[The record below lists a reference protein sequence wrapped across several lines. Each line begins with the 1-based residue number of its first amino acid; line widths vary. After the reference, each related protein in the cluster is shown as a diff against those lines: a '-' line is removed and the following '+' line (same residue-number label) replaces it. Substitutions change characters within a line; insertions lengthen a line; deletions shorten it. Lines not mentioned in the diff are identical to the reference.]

1 MQRILVT
8 GASGFIGG
16 KAVELFRNLGWDAIG
31 VGRRPLK
38 SPYYLQCDLSSEYQT
53 SPIAKLGR
61 FDVILH
67 AAARSSPWGSK
78 RSFSKANIDAT
89 RNVMRLSSATG
100 LPKLI
105 FVSSSSTYYERRDQL
120 DIDEDTPQAIH
131 PVNHY
136 AATKQAA
143 EKLIRTYQGS
153 WCILRPRAVYG
164 VGDSV
169 LFPRILAAAKAGR
182 MPLLIRKGVPAIG
195 DLLCVDNLLHCIVQA
210 AQNHAIH
217 GDYNLTDNQPVP
229 IIDFLLDVFDRLN
242 IPSPRNRLSVESAF
256 RAARAIELIY
266 KCFCPWKEPPITPF
280 GVHVF
285 AYSKTFNVSKM
296 LAAFGP
302 PKKTVEQG
310 VLDFVGW
317 VKENDPYRI
326 KQ

>member
-1 MQRILVT
+1 MPRILVT

-16 KAVELFRNLGWDAIG
+16 KATELFQSRGWDVIG
-31 VGRRPLK
+31 TGRRPL
-38 SPYYLQCDLSSEYQT
+38 PWPRYFQCDLSSEYQT
-53 SPIAKLGR
+53 MSLAKLGR

-78 RSFSKANIDAT
+78 RSFCKSNVDAT
-89 RNVMRLSSATG
+89 QNVMRLAEVVG

-105 FVSSSSTYYERRDQL
+105 FVSSSSTYYESRDQFE
-120 DIDEDTPQAIH
+120 IDEETPQSSH

-143 EKLIRTYQGS
+143 EKLIQNYRGS

-182 MPLLIRKGVPAIG
+182 MPLLTRKGPPVVG
-195 DLLCVDNLLHCIVQA
+195 DLLCIDNLLCCFAKA
-210 AQNHAIH
+210 AQDDSVH
-217 GDYNLTDNQPVP
+217 GTFNLTDNQPVP
-229 IIDFLLDVFDRLN
+229 IIEFLLDVFQRLE
-242 IPSPRNRLSVESAF
+242 IPSPNMKLSVQSAF
-256 RAARAIELIY
+256 RAARVIELIY
-266 KCFCPWKEPPITPF
+266 KCFYPWKEPPITPF

-296 LAAFGP
+296 LDVFGP
-302 PKKTVEQG
+302 PMKTVEQG
-310 VLDFVGW
+310 VTDFVNW
-317 VKENDPYRI
+317 VKEVDPYML
-326 KQ
+326 KS